1 MLHRGGRSDTI
12 GGMIPT
18 ILGLDHVVI
27 AVRDLDAAAAQWA
40 ALGFHLSPRGTHSE
54 HMGSGNYTMMFG
66 EDYLELL
73 GVLAEKP
80 HNAPLRGFLAKREGL
95 ERTAFTTTDA
105 GAGVAALQAR
115 GIPATGPV
123 HFGRPVPMPDGSM
136 AEARFSVMHWPVT
149 EAPAGLRIF
158 ACQHHTRHT
167 VWVPEL
173 QAQPNGVTRIIRV
186 LVASNFPNKAAEHL
200 ARLTES
206 VVRLEDGIRLVPTG
220 PGRADIGFAP
230 RETIA
235 ALGGFDPE
243 ALPEEGGAALILG
256 TTIPRPPAMAN
267 GCGLIFQEITP

>member
-1 MLHRGGRSDTI
+1 
-12 GGMIPT
+12 MIPT
-18 ILGLDHVVI
+18 ITGLDHAVI
-27 AVRDLDAAAAQWA
+27 AVRDLDAAAAEWA
-40 ALGFHLSPRGTHSE
+40 ALGFKLSPRGTHSE

-80 HNAPLRGFLAKREGL
+80 HNGPLRAFLAKREGL

-105 GAGVAALQAR
+105 GGAVAALQSR

-123 HFGRPVPMPDGSM
+123 HFGRPVPMPDGTM

-149 EAPAGLRIF
+149 EAPATLRIF
-158 ACQHHTRHT
+158 ACQHHTRNT

-173 QAQPNGVTRIIRV
+173 QAQPNGVTRILQA

-206 VVRLEDGIRLVPTG
+206 TVRFEDGIRLVPTG

-230 RETIA
+230 REAIA

-243 ALPEEGGAALILG
+243 LLPEEGGAALVLG
-256 TTIPRPPAMAN
+256 TTIPRAPAIAT
-267 GCGLIFQEITP
+267 GCALIFREITP